1 MIDDRTYIN
10 ERPLISDEDD
20 EDNDRGSFFNS
31 EGRQGL
37 IICIVSCIILIAIL
51 AMIYLI

>member
-10 ERPLISDEDD
+10 ERPLICEDD
-20 EDNDRGSFFNS
+20 ENDNRGSFFFN